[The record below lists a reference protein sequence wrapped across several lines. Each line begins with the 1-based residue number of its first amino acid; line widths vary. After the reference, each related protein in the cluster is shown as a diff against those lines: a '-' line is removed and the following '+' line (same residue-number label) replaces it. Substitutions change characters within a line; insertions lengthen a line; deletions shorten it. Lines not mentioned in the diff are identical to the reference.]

1 MALRVTRVKTFIVD
15 GGFRP
20 WTFVKIE
27 TSDDGLVGWG
37 DCTDWG
43 SPGPVAAMVERLA
56 ELVVGQDPMQ
66 AERIWWELHAASVRH
81 TGGIAWKAMAGIDSA
96 LWDIRGK
103 VLGAPV
109 WQLLGGKLRDEFR
122 LYWSHCGSARA
133 IAWRAPGRA
142 EGRDDRRSSRAGRRG
157 PRAGLHGAQDEPV
170 PAQGPPGRLP
180 RSAANTGW
188 RRATSTGRRCATPR
202 PSSGRS
208 ARNWGQTSGS
218 RWTWRSASSW
228 PARSSWRGRM
238 EPFDLMWLEVESF
251 DPTALRTIRE
261 STRTTICTGESIFG
275 TQGFKPYLDLRAQDI
290 IMPDLAWNGI
300 TMGKKIADLAHTY
313 DVLLSFH
320 NCHSP
325 ITTLVS
331 ANVAATVPNFFI
343 LEIDVG
349 RCALARRSDDPPVH
363 HREWPP
369 EAARSAGP
377 RFGPDRVGT
386 LEAPSGGVP
395 RRPVDAMSGQHVAP
409 PLPQAGGGAGGRG
422 DQGAAWQGGE
432 RRTYS
437 SSESRARVAGS
448 TYPWALFPRP
458 RPPRGRSKR

>member
-1 MALRVTRVKTFIVD
+1 MALNVTRIRTFIVD

-56 ELVVGQDPMQ
+56 EFVVGQDPMQ
-66 AERIWWELHAASVRH
+66 AEKIWWELHTASVRH
-81 TGGIAWKAMAGIDSA
+81 TGGVAWKAMAGIDSA

-103 VLGAPV
+103 VLDAPV

-122 LYWSHCGSARA
+122 LYWSHCGSVRANRGDRLGVPKVETTDDLRALADEVRERGYTALKTNLFPLKDRPDAVPTGTVAGLAAGDVDGPTFRNAEAIVGTFREELGPDVGIALDVAFRYKIGGAIKLARA
-133 IAWRAPGRA
+133 
-142 EGRDDRRSSRAGRRG
+142 
-157 PRAGLHGAQDEPV
+157 L
-170 PAQGPPGRLP
+170 
-180 RSAANTGW
+180 
-188 RRATSTGRRCATPR
+188 
-202 PSSGRS
+202 
-208 ARNWGQTSGS
+208 
-218 RWTWRSASSW
+218 
-228 PARSSWRGRM
+228 

-275 TQGFKPYLDLRAQDI
+275 TQGFRPYLDLHAQDI

-300 TMGKKIADLAHTY
+300 TMGKKLADLAHTY

-325 ITTLVS
+325 LTTLIS

-343 LEIDVG
+343 LEIDV
-349 RCALARRSDDPPVH
+349 DDAPWRDDLLTHPFTIESGH
-363 HREWPP
+363 MKL
-369 EAARSAGP
+369 
-377 RFGPDRVGT
+377 PDRPGLGSDLIESELLKHPAV
-386 LEAPSGGVP
+386 EYP
-395 RRPVDAMSGQHVAP
+395 
-409 PLPQAGGGAGGRG
+409 GAR
-422 DQGAAWQGGE
+422 
-432 RRTYS
+432 
-437 SSESRARVAGS
+437 
-448 TYPWALFPRP
+448 
-458 RPPRGRSKR
+458 